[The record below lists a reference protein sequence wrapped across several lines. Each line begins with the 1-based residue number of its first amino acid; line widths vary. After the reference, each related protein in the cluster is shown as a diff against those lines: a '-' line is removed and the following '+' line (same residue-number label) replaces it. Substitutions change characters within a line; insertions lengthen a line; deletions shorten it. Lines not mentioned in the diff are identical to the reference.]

1 MATPDPLIELD
12 PAAAHERWLATG
24 SFQLVMR
31 WAGDDVARLHA
42 VARARGYKNG
52 RVYYRLKAQREAAE
66 NALLRAIEF

>member
-1 MATPDPLIELD
+1 
-12 PAAAHERWLATG
+12 
-24 SFQLVMR
+24 MR